1 MDLMARAAAHHERRA
16 AIWLATGVALSMVIG
31 LTLAFG
37 FDIDDSPAP
46 LLAWVGSWGAAWHL
60 YQRARLQGRRACLL
74 GGFAMLGPVP
84 AILVHLWLRGS

>member
-1 MDLMARAAAHHERRA
+1 MDSMARAASHHERRA

-37 FDIDDSPAP
+37 FNIDNSPAP

-60 YQRARLQGRRACLL
+60 YRRARLQGRGAWLL

-84 AILVHLWLRGS
+84 AVLVHLWLRWA